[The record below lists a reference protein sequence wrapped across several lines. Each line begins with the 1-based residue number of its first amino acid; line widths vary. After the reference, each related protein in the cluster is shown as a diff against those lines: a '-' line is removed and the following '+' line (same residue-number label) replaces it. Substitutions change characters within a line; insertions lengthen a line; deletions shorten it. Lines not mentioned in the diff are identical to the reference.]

1 MRIVIDQGHG
11 AGVAHNRGG
20 LLFNEGDQN
29 FKFGNLLKS
38 ELEKYNGVE
47 VFTTRKKNTDN
58 PELKERATM
67 YKNVDLFIST
77 HTNAANSTVRG
88 MEIFVSVKNKGNEK
102 LAKAILLKGVDILKT
117 NNRGIKYKSQNDGR
131 DWFGVLRNS
140 NAKLSMLIEWVF
152 HTNMTDSK
160 VYLDKQGEL
169 AKEVAKVIANHY
181 GLSLKQSKSQVG
193 LVSDYNG
200 FKKKGNAYVYFRQ
213 SGTQAYEWQKI
224 KGYWYY
230 FRKGTGTMV
239 TGFQWIN
246 GRWRYFDG
254 QGRYVDDFVKANKT
268 TPMPFD

>member
-29 FKFGNLLKS
+29 YKFGNLLKS

-47 VFTTRKKNTDN
+47 VFTTRKKIIDN
-58 PELKERATM
+58 PELEERATM

-77 HTNAANSTVRG
+77 HSNAANSTVRG
-88 MEIFVSVKNKGNEK
+88 MEIFLSVKNKGNEK
-102 LAKAILLKGVDILKT
+102 LAKTILLKGVDVLKT

-169 AKEVAKVIANHY
+169 AKEVSKVIANHY
-181 GLSLKQSKSQVG
+181 GLSLKQSKSQVR

-239 TGFQWIN
+239 TGWQKIN
-246 GRWRYFDG
+246 NRWRFFDDK
-254 QGRYVDDFVKANKT
+254 GRYFGDGKIEKKS